1 MSNLPKRK
9 PIRIENYDYSTP
21 GAYFITVC
29 TANREKIF
37 WSDRR
42 GELCSPANV
51 TLSEIGIIVDK
62 EIQKLNTIYDAVR
75 VDKYCIMP
83 DHIHFIISINADENG
98 QTQCAP
104 TISRVIKQFK
114 GSITKQIGRPIWQKS
129 FYDHGI
135 RNQQD
140 YDEIWQY
147 IENNPMK
154 YALKK
159 HLNGAFFAG
168 ERSSPLRCYSKM
180 YERMRRGDLWSPV
193 KIMLLSNKSSH
204 IPQMPIHRTQ

>member
-1 MSNLPKRK
+1 MTNLPTRK
-9 PIRIENYDYSTP
+9 PIRIENYNYSTP

-42 GELCSPANV
+42 GELCSPADNTNTGDQRSPLRV
-51 TLSEIGIIVDK
+51 ELSNLGNIIDA

-83 DHIHFIISINADENG
+83 DHIHFILSIDTDENG
-98 QTQCAP
+98 RTQFAP

-114 GSITKQIGRPIWQKS
+114 GSITKQVGRPIWQKS

-147 IENNPMK
+147 IENNPLK
-154 YALKK
+154 YAL
-159 HLNGAFFAG
+159 N
-168 ERSSPLRCYSKM
+168 
-180 YERMRRGDLWSPV
+180 
-193 KIMLLSNKSSH
+193 
-204 IPQMPIHRTQ
+204 RTL

>member
-1 MSNLPKRK
+1 MDENVLPKRK
-9 PIRIENYDYSTP
+9 QIRIKDYDYSTP

-42 GELCSPANV
+42 GELCSPAYNIQ
-51 TLSEIGIIVDK
+51 TGDQRSPLRIELSDVGKIVDA
-62 EIQKLNTIYDAVR
+62 EIQKINTVYDAVR

-83 DHIHFIISINADENG
+83 DHIHMILVIDTDENG
-98 QTQCAP
+98 RTCRGELRSPACAP

-114 GSITKQIGRPIWQKS
+114 GSITKQIGRPVWQKS

-140 YDEIWQY
+140 YDEIWEY
-147 IENNPMK
+147 IENNPLK
-154 YALKK
+154 YT
-159 HLNGAFFAG
+159 LNRA
-168 ERSSPLRCYSKM
+168 P
-180 YERMRRGDLWSPV
+180 
-193 KIMLLSNKSSH
+193 
-204 IPQMPIHRTQ
+204 

>member
-1 MSNLPKRK
+1 MIDLPKRK
-9 PIRIENYDYSTP
+9 PIRIEDYDYSTQ

-29 TANREKIF
+29 TANGEKIF

-51 TLSEIGIIVDK
+51 PLSEVGMIVNN
-62 EIQKLNTIYDAVR
+62 EIRKLDSIYDAVK

-83 DHIHFIISINADENG
+83 DHIHMILVIDTDENG
-98 QTQCAP
+98 RTQFAP

-114 GSITKQIGRPIWQKS
+114 GSITKQVGRPIFQKS

-147 IENNPMK
+147 IGNNPLK
-154 YALKK
+154 YL
-159 HLNGAFFAG
+159 LNKAPF
-168 ERSSPLRCYSKM
+168 SRCLVSRANAVRPY
-180 YERMRRGDLWSPV
+180 
-193 KIMLLSNKSSH
+193 SH
-204 IPQMPIHRTQ
+204 IR